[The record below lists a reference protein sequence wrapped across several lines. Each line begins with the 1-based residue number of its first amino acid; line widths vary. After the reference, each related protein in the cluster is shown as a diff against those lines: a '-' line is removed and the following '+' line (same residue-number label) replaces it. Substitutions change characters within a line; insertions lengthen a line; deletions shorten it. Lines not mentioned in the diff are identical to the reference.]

1 MGVLEIIGQ
10 AVADDLFSLHQKKKM
25 LVYFKHYDL
34 FPKIKERLPGGIF
47 RL

>member
-10 AVADDLFSLHQKKKM
+10 AVADDLFSLHQKKM